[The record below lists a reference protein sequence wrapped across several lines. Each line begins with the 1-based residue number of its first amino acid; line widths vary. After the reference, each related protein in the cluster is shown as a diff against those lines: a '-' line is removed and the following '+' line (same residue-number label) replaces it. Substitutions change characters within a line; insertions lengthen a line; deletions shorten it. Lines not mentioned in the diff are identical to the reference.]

1 MCAHN
6 REVLP
11 QLLVKLSALTC
22 ELDRSHKELGKNHEE
37 LERKKVEIENALGRM
52 KKKYHYYLIFSWSIM
67 AILLFLF
74 FEIGRV

>member
-1 MCAHN
+1 VCTQSGSAAS
-6 REVLP
+6 
-11 QLLVKLSALTC
+11 LLVKLSALTC
-22 ELDRSHKELGKNHEE
+22 ELDRSHKELEKNHEE

>member
-22 ELDRSHKELGKNHEE
+22 ELDGSHKELGKNHEE
-37 LERKKVEIENALGRM
+37 LERKKQ
-52 KKKYHYYLIFSWSIM
+52 YHYYLIFSWSIM

-74 FEIGRV
+74 SEIGRV